1 MKKYLLQF
9 ALFGLLV
16 IGSAILRGCSPLE
29 NEKHREAFYQS
40 DSVARKAWQIRR
52 NQPHVADSLSR
63 SILHAASYSLLPDS
77 TKAQLWK
84 NISAIHWFSGR
95 LDSANNTTDSALH
108 YYHKAGDTI
117 EYGNTLNLKGLV
129 AWHSASYDSALSS
142 FGKAYTV
149 FTQVPDSDG
158 MMIVLANMAIIYYQL
173 GDYDSAMALLTTVTP
188 YNESKGRNQA
198 LADNY
203 TNLAIILGVQ
213 KDMGKSL
220 YYKRR
225 SLDMSIL
232 LEDQRAILLS
242 LANLGTHFYN
252 DSRYDSSHYYN
263 KQALQLAVTLGDKLT
278 EGFLYNN
285 MAETFIAL
293 GNYFAADTCVKKAI
307 SIREYLN
314 DPLGLGISYRIYGI
328 LLESKGRTAEALPY
342 FEKALAL
349 AKQIGSKEQQMNV
362 NEQLYETYT
371 KRGEFKKA
379 LEYKQAAGVL
389 RDSLFSQA
397 QNERI
402 QRLQI
407 RYESM
412 QKDKALLEQELKLV
426 KLQYEN
432 RTTKFRLYFIVV
444 LALFGMILLVL
455 YGLYQRRKAEQE
467 AIKREKENEINL
479 LTMQKAELEQKRL
492 EDEIVYKNKEI
503 TTLALMLSD
512 KRNMVLE
519 IEQQVHAL
527 LEYSQSEVNQ
537 KLGQLLKDLRIRRT
551 MERETS
557 DFESYIDEVCNGF
570 FIKLQER
577 FPAMSQSEKRLAA
590 LLRMNLSSKEIAGI
604 LNISPK
610 SVDMGRY
617 RLRKK
622 LGLET
627 EEGLYE
633 SLLNI

>member
-1 MKKYLLQF
+1 
-9 ALFGLLV
+9 
-16 IGSAILRGCSPLE
+16 
-29 NEKHREAFYQS
+29 
-40 DSVARKAWQIRR
+40 
-52 NQPHVADSLSR
+52 
-63 SILHAASYSLLPDS
+63 
-77 TKAQLWK
+77 
-84 NISAIHWFSGR
+84 
-95 LDSANNTTDSALH
+95 
-108 YYHKAGDTI
+108 
-117 EYGNTLNLKGLV
+117 
-129 AWHSASYDSALSS
+129 
-142 FGKAYTV
+142 
-149 FTQVPDSDG
+149 
-158 MMIVLANMAIIYYQL
+158 
-173 GDYDSAMALLTTVTP
+173 
-188 YNESKGRNQA
+188 
-198 LADNY
+198 
-203 TNLAIILGVQ
+203 
-213 KDMGKSL
+213 
-220 YYKRR
+220 
-225 SLDMSIL
+225 
-232 LEDQRAILLS
+232 
-242 LANLGTHFYN
+242 
-252 DSRYDSSHYYN
+252 
-263 KQALQLAVTLGDKLT
+263 
-278 EGFLYNN
+278 
-285 MAETFIAL
+285 
-293 GNYFAADTCVKKAI
+293 
-307 SIREYLN
+307 
-314 DPLGLGISYRIYGI
+314 
-328 LLESKGRTAEALPY
+328 
-342 FEKALAL
+342 
-349 AKQIGSKEQQMNV
+349 MNV